1 MRNDQRLGR
10 KPAARIPVFLRVLCA
25 ERRPVSLKVIPDH
38 RMHLRFRVQH
48 TPPRANCQC
57 GFRADL
63 CFSRV
68 KREKGGKYPGF
79 FCISTIRTA
88 RRYTAAADRQK
99 SAWFRAKMRKIF
111 KNHLDKPCTACYNIE
126 RRSERIGYSSLAQS
140 VERVTVNHDV
150 VGSSPTGGAKE
161 KNHPVRVVFSLT
173 PRPAGLKEFA
183 GFASRNRR
191 HIAAEGKLRG
201 GCLADADEPQ
211 QGEPGK
217 STCVCKC
224 FFSYIRLAASDIAAQ

>member
-1 MRNDQRLGR
+1 MVQLLGEKVPPVHVQPGTCQYLFIQARLDGDGRLPRHGPLDGEQLRAQRLGR

-79 FCISTIRTA
+79 FCISMIRTA
-88 RRYTAAADRQK
+88 RRCAAAADRQK

-126 RRSERIGYSSLAQS
+126 RRFEWIGYSSLAQS

-161 KNHPVRVVFSLT
+161 KTTRFGWFFLWLLVR
-173 PRPAGLKEFA
+173 RA
-183 GFASRNRR
+183 
-191 HIAAEGKLRG
+191 
-201 GCLADADEPQ
+201 
-211 QGEPGK
+211 
-217 STCVCKC
+217 
-224 FFSYIRLAASDIAAQ
+224 

>member
-1 MRNDQRLGR
+1 
-10 KPAARIPVFLRVLCA
+10 
-25 ERRPVSLKVIPDH
+25 
-38 RMHLRFRVQH
+38 MHLRFRVQH

-79 FCISTIRTA
+79 FCISMIRTA
-88 RRYTAAADRQK
+88 RRCAAAADRQK

-126 RRSERIGYSSLAQS
+126 RRFEWIGYSSLAQS

-161 KNHPVRVVFSLT
+161 KTTRTGWSFLCFSFGGLERVCRFRIAKSAAHSRRRQT
-173 PRPAGLKEFA
+173 PWRLP
-183 GFASRNRR
+183 RR
-191 HIAAEGKLRG
+191 RRRA
-201 GCLADADEPQ
+201 PT
-211 QGEPGK
+211 GEARKKHLLSQVLFQLYSPCGE
-217 STCVCKC
+217 
-224 FFSYIRLAASDIAAQ
+224 

>member
-1 MRNDQRLGR
+1 
-10 KPAARIPVFLRVLCA
+10 
-25 ERRPVSLKVIPDH
+25 
-38 RMHLRFRVQH
+38 MHLRFRVQH

-88 RRYTAAADRQK
+88 RRCTATADRQK

-150 VGSSPTGGAKE
+150 VGSSPTGGASKKSARTHYYSGRPLRTHKE
-161 KNHPVRVVFSLT
+161 QRVILCS
-173 PRPAGLKEFA
+173 
-183 GFASRNRR
+183 
-191 HIAAEGKLRG
+191 
-201 GCLADADEPQ
+201 
-211 QGEPGK
+211 
-217 STCVCKC
+217 
-224 FFSYIRLAASDIAAQ
+224 FFSRKKAGAFLPPLKPVARRIQSVMPQPSSSTVAVGAS

>member
-1 MRNDQRLGR
+1 
-10 KPAARIPVFLRVLCA
+10 
-25 ERRPVSLKVIPDH
+25 
-38 RMHLRFRVQH
+38 MHLRFRVQH

-79 FCISTIRTA
+79 FCISMIRTA
-88 RRYTAAADRQK
+88 RRCAAAADRQK

-126 RRSERIGYSSLAQS
+126 RRFEWIGYSSLAQS

-161 KNHPVRVVFSLT
+161 KTTRTGWSFLCFSFGGLERVCRFRIAKS
-173 PRPAGLKEFA
+173 AA
-183 GFASRNRR
+183 YSRRR
-191 HIAAEGKLRG
+191 RLSCTLFRLPCIYFWKNLCYTNIGK
-201 GCLADADEPQ
+201 
-211 QGEPGK
+211 
-217 STCVCKC
+217 
-224 FFSYIRLAASDIAAQ
+224 

>member
-79 FCISTIRTA
+79 FCISTIRTG
-88 RRYTAAADRQK
+88 RRCTAAADRQK

-150 VGSSPTGGAKE
+150 VGSSPTGGARK
-161 KNHPVRVVFSLT
+161 KH
-173 PRPAGLKEFA
+173 
-183 GFASRNRR
+183 
-191 HIAAEGKLRG
+191 LRTQVLFQLYSP
-201 GCLADADEPQ
+201 C
-211 QGEPGK
+211 GE
-217 STCVCKC
+217 
-224 FFSYIRLAASDIAAQ
+224 